1 MKFMIFVIDSVSNS
15 GTGDEIVAIDSFNQ
29 KLVKGGH
36 LVMAAGIASP
46 DMGLLV
52 DNREDQGVSNSGSLN
67 GADFYSGFWIID
79 VPNSDQAEGITQEAS
94 KACNRRVELRPFL

>member
-15 GTGDEIVAIDSFNQ
+15 GTGDELAAIDALNQ

-36 LVMAAGIASP
+36 LFMAAGIASP
-46 DMGLLV
+46 DLGLLV

-67 GADFYSGFWIID
+67 GTDFYSGFWIID
-79 VPNSDQAEGITQEAS
+79 VPNSDQAEGIAQEAS